1 MIQRISKR
9 FLSLLLVAV
18 MVLAFVPAITLPA
31 FAATSGTVTGLSD
44 SNIGLSFSGTA
55 DDAWSATGTQ
65 IIGKARSTSGAGCGE
80 LAVTPEALNAVL
92 PEGVRVLE
100 VYEST
105 RKARELRRLRALLTL
120 EYDGAVPEPA
130 AITAL
135 LEQPELVVEKRTK
148 RGMAETDI
156 RPMLHAFHVETA
168 PGALLLTCEVSAQEP
183 SLNPMLLAAAIE
195 RYLPEAK
202 PDFVRCRRLE
212 MLDEQGGIFR

>member
-1 MIQRISKR
+1 MHRIRFEKTGRAVWMSHLDLMRLMQRAFRRAGVVLHHSQG
-9 FLSLLLVAV
+9 FTPHAYVSMLLPLSVGMESVCELMEYEL
-18 MVLAFVPAITLPA
+18 
-31 FAATSGTVTGLSD
+31 D
-44 SNIGLSFSGTA
+44 
-55 DDAWSATGTQ
+55 
-65 IIGKARSTSGAGCGE
+65 GE

-105 RKARELRRLRALLTL
+105 RKARELRRLRAL
-120 EYDGAVPEPA
+120 PEPA
-130 AITAL
+130 AITTL
-135 LEQPELVVEKRTK
+135 LDRTELVVEKRTK

-156 RPMLHAFHVETA
+156 RPMLHAYHVEAA

-212 MLDEQGGIFR
+212 MLDEQGEVFR